1 MTQPTQDF
9 RNEREH
15 DARNAPSRDDR
26 DDELGVDEVPGDDR
40 LVARGFWR
48 SVIVIVVLAL
58 VIFVVVQ
65 WRTKPAVIPGSA
77 SKAGWP
83 IDPPSA
89 GIAPAIGVA
98 FTDVSPQA
106 LGAFAHTSGARGA
119 KLLPECLS
127 GGVAIVDLDGDGKLD
142 LVFAQGQPL
151 EPTDAMDGVNRG
163 GIHVFRNTTIDTNKL
178 AFEAIELPD
187 TLARAM
193 YANAIAVGDIN
204 GDGRVDLFVTTVG
217 RNRLLLNA
225 SSGEKSIAFV
235 DASDAWNVP
244 RDEAWSMSA
253 GMFDAD
259 SDGDLDVV
267 VTHYVQWSPTIDRAV
282 DYRLDGIGRA
292 YGPPTGF
299 EGTSLS
305 LLLNDGAALRDSTQ
319 ASGVAITNPV
329 TNAPYGKTL
338 GLAFVDA
345 DRDGRTDILV
355 ANDRTPKFLLRN
367 MGVGENGVPHFAD
380 IATET
385 GFAYDRDGSATGAMG
400 IDFAWPRN
408 SAELA
413 VAVGNFANEPS
424 SLYIAHAS
432 ETRGELSFSDEALG
446 QGFGAPTRRFL
457 TFGMLFLDVDLDGD
471 EDLLQANG
479 HLEPDI
485 ARIQPSQTY
494 AQRGQLFENRGADAV
509 PLFVEAA
516 PELIGALATPA
527 VGRAL
532 AWGDLDRDGDPDLVL
547 TDLGSAPRVLVN
559 QQSRGN
565 HWIAIALNSGNKPG
579 RAFSA
584 EVEIDA
590 VISDGDGHERKV
602 TQRRA
607 ISPTRSYL
615 SQCEAVA
622 TFGLG
627 QATRVDEVRL
637 RSSDGVVTTLN
648 SVRIDAL
655 TTINLE

>member
-9 RNEREH
+9 RNERDRH
-15 DARNAPSRDDR
+15 PAKSPSSDVRDNKLGA
-26 DDELGVDEVPGDDR
+26 DETPGDDR

-48 SVIVIVVLAL
+48 SVLVMFLLAL
-58 VIFVVVQ
+58 ITFAIVQ
-65 WRTKPAVIPGSA
+65 WRTKPAAIPGSA
-77 SKAGWP
+77 NNAGSP
-83 IDPPSA
+83 IAPPSA
-89 GIAPAIGVA
+89 GVTPSAGVV
-98 FTDVSPQA
+98 FDDVSQQA

-151 EPTDAMDGVNRG
+151 EPAAAADGANRG
-163 GIHVFRNTTIDTNKL
+163 GIQVFRNITIQQG
-178 AFEAIELPD
+178 AIRFEAIELPD
-187 TLARAM
+187 PLARAM

-204 GDGRVDLFVTTVG
+204 GDGRTDLFVTTVG
-217 RNRLLLNA
+217 RNRLLLNQ
-225 SSGEKSIAFV
+225 SSGEGSIAFF

-244 RDEAWSMSA
+244 RDDQWSTSA

-259 SDGDLDVV
+259 SAGDLDVV
-267 VTHYVQWSPTIDRAV
+267 VKHYVEWSPTIVRAV

-292 YGPPTGF
+292 YGPPSGF

-305 LLLNDGAALRDSTQ
+305 LLLNDGVTLRDATL

-329 TNAPYGKTL
+329 TGAPYGKTL

-367 MGVGENGVPHFAD
+367 MGVSDSGVPHFAD
-380 IATET
+380 IATEV

-408 SAELA
+408 NAELA

-424 SLYIAHAS
+424 SLYIAHPSAG
-432 ETRGELSFSDEALG
+432 RGELTFSDEALG

-457 TFGMLFLDVDLDGD
+457 TFGMLFVDVDLDGD

-479 HLEPDI
+479 HLEPEI

-494 AQRGQLFENRGADAV
+494 AQRGQLFENRGAESV

-516 PELIGALATPA
+516 PELTGALATPA

-559 QQSRGN
+559 QQTRGN

-579 RAFSA
+579 RALSA

-590 VISDGDGHERKV
+590 VIGGVFGERKV
-602 TQRRA
+602 TQRRT

-622 TFGLG
+622 HFGLG
-627 QATRVDEVRL
+627 QATRVDEVRV